1 MRSLSP
7 RPALLVLA
15 LLLIVGAIALLELG
29 FDRANPSGDRVQA
42 TLAEPPL
49 EPPAELPAE
58 LRVAAEKTAPEE
70 GPEDPTE
77 RVERKEAEFPRAA
90 EITAPTGFVNTEG
103 ISIGE
108 NLGERVVLVEFWT
121 YSCYNCQN
129 VQPHVNSWHEEYAD
143 DGLLVIGVHR
153 PEFEFEKER
162 ASVEEAVRQ
171 AGIEYP
177 VVLDND
183 SATWDAYDN
192 RYWPAW
198 YLVDAEGFVR
208 YRHFGEGAYEE
219 TEEKIRELLLEKE
232 EARN

>member
-15 LLLIVGAIALLELG
+15 LLLIVGAIVLLEFG
-29 FDRANPSGDRVQA
+29 FDRADPGGDRAQA
-42 TLAEPPL
+42 TMAEPPPA
-49 EPPAELPAE
+49 PPAKAPAE
-58 LRVAAEKTAPEE
+58 ARVAAEKTAPE
-70 GPEDPTE
+70 DSTE
-77 RVERKEAEFPRAA
+77 RVEREEAEFPRAA
-90 EITAPTGFVNTEG
+90 EIANPTGFVNTDG

-121 YSCYNCQN
+121 YTCYNCQN
-129 VQPHVNSWHEEYAD
+129 VQPYVNSWHEEYAD

-153 PEFEFEKER
+153 PEFEFEKDR
-162 ASVEEAVRQ
+162 ASVEEAVRK

-183 SATWDAYDN
+183 SATWEAYDN

-198 YLVDAEGFVR
+198 YLIDADGFVR
-208 YRHFGEGAYEE
+208 YRHFGEGAYDE
-219 TEEKIRELLLEKE
+219 TEEKIRELLKEKE
-232 EARN
+232 EARRNQA